1 MQYSKGAKPA
11 TTIDRD
17 LIMAENEADELLFN
31 GDSGIYT
38 YEGKHY
44 LIGDGVFLAYT
55 DLSVAKADWFGQ
67 SEEEMWAQ
75 IREEGEFID
84 SFVDDETTL
93 YEDYYCEGLYYRVH
107 HQGEKNVEC
116 SHQGWDSMEEIA
128 MMSLPSL
135 PGDLLSF
142 EFPVMQDEHTE
153 IYFDEDLFNWFLD
166 RGDIRK
172 TLFSSVE
179 EGTIPWVRYIVKL
192 EEDFFIA
199 TPSEYSIE
207 GRFFSVEEV
216 LLVVDYA
223 TIGKHSYEEIDYVKA
238 CLLDREANDE
248 EVDYIADKGLY
259 WWFKMNVPFEGNYV
273 QKEGENQGNS
283 YDIYRLLDGFFVLDA
298 YQRSVMGKYT
308 SFESAYNGAK
318 EEYEESDDEDDYDY
332 DDDHYDDEDT
342 EA

>member
-1 MQYSKGAKPA
+1 MQYSKGVKPT

-17 LIMAENEADELLFN
+17 LIMVGNEADKILFN
-31 GDSGIYT
+31 GESGIYT

-55 DLSVAKADWFGQ
+55 DLSVAKADWFGK

-93 YEDYYCEGLYYRVH
+93 YEDYYCEGLYYRLH
-107 HQGEKNVEC
+107 LQGEKSVEC
-116 SHQGWDSMEEIA
+116 SLQGWDEMD

-135 PGDLLSF
+135 PGDLSSF
-142 EFPVMQDEHTE
+142 EFPVIRDTHTV

-179 EGTIPWVRYIVKL
+179 EGEIPWVRYIVKL

-207 GRFFSVEEV
+207 GRFSSVEEV

-238 CLLDREANDE
+238 CLLDRDANDE
-248 EVDYIADKGLY
+248 EVDFIADKGLY
-259 WWFKMNVPFEGNYV
+259 WWFKMNVPFEGNYI
-273 QKEGENQGNS
+273 QQGGENQGTS

-298 YQRSVMGKYT
+298 YERSVMGKYT

-318 EEYEESDDEDDYDY
+318 EEYEEYDDEDDYDE
-332 DDDHYDDEDT
+332 DDEDT